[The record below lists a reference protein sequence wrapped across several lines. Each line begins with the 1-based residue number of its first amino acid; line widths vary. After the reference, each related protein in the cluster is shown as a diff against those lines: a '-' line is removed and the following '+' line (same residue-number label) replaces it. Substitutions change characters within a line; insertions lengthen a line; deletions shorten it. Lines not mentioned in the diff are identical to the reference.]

1 MLLEVRTESGGWLA
15 ADELMQHQTQTAL
28 HFCFIIANKTLT
40 GHFIQELGDLVFTS
54 VDGFHDCTFI
64 SSITILACFKKQ
76 KNVFVLYG
84 EFLFHHYRCQ

>member
-1 MLLEVRTESGGWLA
+1 MVSWLA
-15 ADELMQHQTQTAL
+15 ADELMQHQTQTQTAL

-40 GHFIQELGDLVFTS
+40 WHFIQKPGDLVFTS

-76 KNVFVLYG
+76 KK
-84 EFLFHHYRCQ
+84 